1 MDRSWPLNFP
11 VLKEQI
17 VQKAFSYC
25 PQRQKNVGT
34 TKINIG
40 TIIFFEGLEKLKAFA
55 QWPKTTLM
63 ATKKLTRKWDMEK
76 LLQ

>member
-1 MDRSWPLNFP
+1 MDRSWPLNLP

-25 PQRQKNVGT
+25 PKNQKNVLP
-34 TKINIG
+34 KISKSIM
-40 TIIFFEGLEKLKAFA
+40 IFFEGLEKLKAFA

>member
-1 MDRSWPLNFP
+1 MIFQDIKISKGIARFIHNTCTNIVMDFY
-11 VLKEQI
+11 QI
-17 VQKAFSYC
+17 I
-25 PQRQKNVGT
+25 T
-34 TKINIG
+34 L
-40 TIIFFEGLEKLKAFA
+40 IFFTGLEKLKAFA

>member
-1 MDRSWPLNFP
+1 MQ
-11 VLKEQI
+11 V
-17 VQKAFSYC
+17 C
-25 PQRQKNVGT
+25 T
-34 TKINIG
+34 TKINISI
-40 TIIFFEGLEKLKAFA
+40 IIFFEGLEKLKAFA